1 MNIDNLKII
10 ETDKKPEG
18 LVDGG
23 IYRLEATSWMYDR
36 QKHQL
41 VFRKIGEPV
50 DDRSDFVN
58 IQFG

>member
-1 MNIDNLKII
+1 MNIDNLKVI
-10 ETDKKPEG
+10 ETDKIPEG

-23 IYRLEATSWMYDR
+23 IYRLEAHQWLFDY

-58 IQFG
+58 IKFV